1 MDMERPFRIR
11 SREGISYSGRSL
23 RRISSAL
30 TSNTPASA
38 SPGSAPWR
46 TSALDVAGARRG
58 GGTASTTGVGG
69 KCRLRPRRRQG
80 ANSITPDN
88 INALANAGSKRI
100 RGALDRGGQSG
111 RLGSGRRLSVLP
123 GRLPHASRG
132 SGPI

>member
-1 MDMERPFRIR
+1 MDMERPLRIR

-58 GGTASTTGVGG
+58 GGTASTTGVG
-69 KCRLRPRRRQG
+69 RN
-80 ANSITPDN
+80 ADYDPDTGD
-88 INALANAGSKRI
+88 AGSGGEHQS
-100 RGALDRGGQSG
+100 RGAENGKDRSPGHGTVPGKGFACAGQCTDWA
-111 RLGSGRRLSVLP
+111 GSVR
-123 GRLPHASRG
+123 
-132 SGPI
+132 